1 MNDLIDAFEASWY
14 VLSLILQEQVCPD
27 DKLITLTCEHRFGAP
42 PRKEDSRL
50 ARSSTLL
57 FDYMGEGLD
66 DESHM
71 PRLVPNG
78 FSDAPEPGQVEAEV
92 RPETGEPSISRYDS
106 SRTVSIQGGV
116 TSDGGVSS
124 WLGTWAS
131 RQKIF
136 NFFGGDQEE
145 SSVSPLNGLR
155 HVSEE
160 KEPSPNPYIQSNENN
175 QALIADIDEKALQE
189 QAWKWRFARKWQ
201 NEQVNAIQP
210 ARSTTDDDE
219 WLQALKMIED
229 GGLRQMPFQRKNDSY
244 DTLDKLDS
252 FAMIFSQSSQSLLGA
267 ESSLQSFN
275 GLSKEESSQNRML
288 RSSSKVETLLAYQ
301 HQIEEEAANR
311 WKAAVSNW
319 VGNYLPAVKIDSWGK
334 FSFVLCKVADEK
346 NRFQKLILRG
356 ANRESE
362 KAIANKTREEI
373 SSVAEMRDLDLAR
386 LDVLGT
392 GEFAWV
398 NKKLEIKCLHVFA
411 GLDQKISIK
420 NDVVT
425 TAAALIDSQGFGHI
439 EIVVK

>member
-1 MNDLIDAFEASWY
+1 MLKT
-14 VLSLILQEQVCPD
+14 
-27 DKLITLTCEHRFGAP
+27 KLITVTCEHRFGAP
-42 PRKEDSRL
+42 PRREDARL

-57 FDYMGEGLD
+57 FDYMGEDLD
-66 DESHM
+66 DESQM

-78 FSDAPEPGQVEAEV
+78 FSDALAPSGPGQQEVQV
-92 RPETGEPSISRYDS
+92 RPETGEPSISGYDS
-106 SRTVSIQGGV
+106 SRTTSIRKGL
-116 TSDGGVSS
+116 TSDGGMSS

-145 SSVSPLNGLR
+145 SRVNGLQR
-155 HVSEE
+155 VSDE
-160 KEPSPNPYIQSNENN
+160 KEPSPNAYIQSNEVNHSLSAN
-175 QALIADIDEKALQE
+175 MDENALQE

-229 GGLRQMPFQRKNDSY
+229 GGLRQIQFQRKNDSY
-244 DTLDKLDS
+244 DALDKLDS
-252 FAMIFSQSSQSLLGA
+252 FAMIFSQSSQSFLGA
-267 ESSLQSFN
+267 DSSLQSFT
-275 GLSKEESSQNRML
+275 GLSKEESSQNKIL
-288 RSSSKVETLLAYQ
+288 RSSSKVEALLAYQ

-311 WKAAVSNW
+311 WKAAISNW

-356 ANRESE
+356 ANRENE
-362 KAIANKTREEI
+362 KVIANKTREEI

-398 NKKLEIKCLHVFA
+398 NQKLEIKCLHVFA